1 MRITSFNVLDSLYE
15 FMTHLEKY
23 GLKKSEIINYSLYLL
38 CKDVNN
44 NDDSVF
50 LEDMY
55 VFKEYFKKYKK
66 SSKGGKNA

>member
-1 MRITSFNVLDSLYE
+1 MIITSFNVLDSLYE
-15 FMTHLEKY
+15 FITHLEKF
-23 GLKKSEIINYSLYLL
+23 GFKKSEIINYSLYLL

-55 VFKEYFKKYKK
+55 TFKEYFKKHKK
-66 SSKGGKNA
+66 SCKEVKNA